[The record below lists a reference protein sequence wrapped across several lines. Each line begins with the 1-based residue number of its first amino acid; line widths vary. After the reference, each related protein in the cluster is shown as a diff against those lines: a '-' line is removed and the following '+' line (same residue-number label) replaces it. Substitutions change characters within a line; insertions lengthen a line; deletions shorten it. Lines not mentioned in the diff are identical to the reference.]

1 MKIDIMLFY
10 FFNIIIVMT
19 DYLECFESMPDDIK
33 ELIYRKILYP
43 QPKELLQEIRDD
55 KIYRFILKKTGN
67 KEVKPTLYNIS
78 KIISNMSLANK
89 IYVTNIIG
97 NIRINKIDIDNI
109 N

>member
-1 MKIDIMLFY
+1 
-10 FFNIIIVMT
+10 MT
-19 DYLECFESMPDDIK
+19 DYLESFESMPDDIK

-55 KIYRFILKKTGN
+55 KIYRYILKKIGHKN
-67 KEVKPTLYNIS
+67 VKPTLDNIS
-78 KIISNMSLANK
+78 HIISNMSLANK
-89 IYVTNIIG
+89 IYIINIIG